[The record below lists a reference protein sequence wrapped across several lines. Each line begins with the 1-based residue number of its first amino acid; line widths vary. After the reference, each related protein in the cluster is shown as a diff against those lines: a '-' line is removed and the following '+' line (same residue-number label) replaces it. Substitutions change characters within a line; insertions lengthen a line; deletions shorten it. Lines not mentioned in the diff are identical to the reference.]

1 MFTIYAASAG
11 SGKTFTLTKEFLRL
25 ALSSY
30 PDDTGN
36 YRFSPFYF
44 QHILAVTFTNDAAH
58 EMKKRIMDT
67 LEALSRFDDLSP
79 ERKKKTEALR
89 GLLLQEVAGDTP
101 GVPVTAEELKSRA
114 HATFQRL
121 LHNYGNLSVSTIDSF
136 TQRVV
141 AAFTEELDIPYN
153 FEVNLDSDLLIA
165 AAVENTLA
173 RVGREEF
180 SQLTSVLEDLVGD
193 LADQGKSWK
202 SLENELSQVGRK
214 ILEDKHRDALDKLA
228 ELTSDDFWT
237 IRRQLRGYVRTQD
250 EAYKELG
257 ESAAVI
263 FESAGL
269 VVEDFSYGASGAA
282 GFLQKIADGEKKL
295 TDAPSSRL
303 AKAVEEGKGWIGA
316 KAPAAVQARF
326 REIEDALR
334 EAALR
339 VLTHQEGEREK
350 YILCLELDR
359 HLHKLALLK
368 QLSDEV
374 RSIEEQSGQIHIS
387 RFNQSIL
394 RIVLEEPVPFLYERL
409 GEKYHH
415 ILIDEFQ
422 DTSQL
427 QWLNFM
433 PLIDNSLA
441 GGYYNLLVGD
451 AKQSIYRFRG
461 GEMEQLVYL
470 FRREDLTP
478 MLPAGNEI
486 NWNVGDRL
494 LHLKGHLEPRVLDF
508 NRRST
513 KEVVEFNNAF
523 LAYILA
529 QEVDA
534 GWTVTPRIYETFFQ
548 RTPDSPRSGGHV
560 QVDFLAEDRPT
571 PDFVWQQIEEC
582 LALGYQARDIAILT
596 RKNRHA
602 RELADALRHKIRI
615 VSADSLLVS
624 ASGAVNLVVA
634 FLRLLESPRQALTQY
649 EAAYL
654 FLKNLLAQVPDET
667 VNAEIRRVVESD
679 EPQAFWDWLRKHGH
693 DLQPGRLRRLDLYSL
708 CEQLMEQ
715 FGLFDEETELPY
727 LFRFLDY
734 VQDFVGRKS
743 GSLIDWLADWEQ
755 QKHRLCVST
764 PEGEDAVTIQSIHK
778 SKGLEYP
785 VVLLPY
791 ANWSFTPGFRDEIWG
806 DLEETAYAELAVNE
820 GDTSRRLRT
829 APFSLTTKLRDTFL
843 GPAYERE
850 REQTFLDNLNL
861 LYVALTRP
869 VERLY
874 ISMEARMTKRGDSL
888 KDTVGQFFAG
898 YLGSREGTHIIYQ
911 GEPPAPRKTE
921 DTSGSKWI
929 VPEVVSVD
937 RSDSMRLRRQTDRLT
952 ELDSFHLQKEWGNKA
967 HAAMREIRVPADVPD
982 VIDRMKKR
990 GLLDEQQVSRL
1001 TESIHT
1007 ILSHPEMKPYFELP
1021 AEFLSEQEILMPD
1034 GQILR
1039 PDRVVIRPDKTVAI
1053 LDYKTGKPRESHRDQ
1068 VKSYARRYRQ
1078 MGYGTV
1084 ECWLVYLESGEVIR
1098 VD

>member
-25 ALSSY
+25 ALSAY
-30 PDDTGN
+30 PDEKGEWH
-36 YRFSPFYF
+36 FSPFYF

-67 LEALSRFDDLSP
+67 LEALSRYDDLSP
-79 ERKKKTEALR
+79 EQQKKTAALR
-89 GLLLQEVAGDTP
+89 ALLLTEVVGDAP
-101 GVPVTAEELKSRA
+101 GVPITPEVLRRRAEQ
-114 HATFQRL
+114 TFQRL

-141 AAFTEELDIPYN
+141 AAFTEELGIPYN

-180 SQLTSVLEDLVGD
+180 SQLTAVLEDLVGD
-193 LADQGKSWK
+193 LADQGKSWS

-214 ILEDKHRDALDKLA
+214 ILEDKHRDALEKLS
-228 ELTSDDFWT
+228 ELTPDDFWT
-237 IRRQLRGYVRTQD
+237 IRKQLRQYVRRQD
-250 EAYKELG
+250 EVFVSLG
-257 ESAAVI
+257 GAAVAV
-263 FESAGL
+263 FETTGL
-269 VVEDFSYGASGAA
+269 VVEDFSYGASGPA
-282 GFLQKIADGEKKL
+282 GFLRKIADGEKKL

-303 AKAVEEGKGWIGA
+303 TKAVEEGKGWIGG
-316 KAPAAVQARF
+316 KAPVTVQARF
-326 REIEDALR
+326 REIEESLR
-334 EAALR
+334 QAALR
-339 VLTHQEGEREK
+339 VLTLQAQEREK

-374 RSIEEQSGQIHIS
+374 RAIEEQTGQIHIS

-461 GEMEQLVYL
+461 GEMEQLVHL

-494 LHLKGHLEPRVLDF
+494 LHLKGHLEPKVLDF

-513 KEVVEFNNAF
+513 KEVVTFNNDF

-529 QEVDA
+529 QQVDA
-534 GWTVTPRIYETFFQ
+534 GWTVTPRIYETYFQ
-548 RTPDSPRSGGHV
+548 RMPDQPRSGGHV
-560 QVDFLAEDRPT
+560 QVDFLGEDTPT
-571 PDFVWQQIEEC
+571 PDFVWRQIEEC
-582 LALGYQARDIAILT
+582 LAMGYQARDIAILC

-602 RELADALRHKIRI
+602 RELADSLRHKIRI

-624 ASGAVNLVVA
+624 ASGAVNLIVA

-654 FLKNLLAQVPDET
+654 LLKNLMAQVPDEP
-667 VNAEIRRVVESD
+667 VNAEIRQAVEAPD
-679 EPQAFWDWLRKHGH
+679 PRAFWNWLRKYGH
-693 DLQPGRLRRLDLYSL
+693 DLDPGRLRRLDLYSL
-708 CEQLMEQ
+708 CEQLMTR
-715 FGLFDEETELPY
+715 FGLFDDEKELPY

-743 GSLIDWLADWEQ
+743 GSLVDWLADWEQ

-806 DLEETAYAELAVNE
+806 NLEETAYPELEIAGE
-820 GDTSRRLRT
+820 EAIRSLKT
-829 APFSLTTKLRDTFL
+829 APFSLTSKLKETFL
-843 GPAYERE
+843 EPAYERE

-874 ISMEARMTKRGDSL
+874 VSMEVRITQRGDSL
-888 KDTVGQFFAG
+888 KDTVGLFFAG
-898 YLGSREGTHIIYQ
+898 YLDSREGTHILSQ
-911 GEPPAPRKTE
+911 GEPPVRKPVN

-937 RSDSMRLRRQTDRLT
+937 RSDTMRLRRQTDHLT

-967 HAAMREIRVPADVPD
+967 HAAMREIRVPADIPE

-990 GLLDEQQVSRL
+990 GLLDEQQVLHL
-1001 TESIHT
+1001 TESIHR

-1039 PDRVVIRPDKTVAI
+1039 PDRVVIRPDKSVAI
-1053 LDYKTGKPRESHRDQ
+1053 LDYKTGKPRESHADQ
-1068 VKSYARRYRQ
+1068 IKSYARRFRE
-1078 MGYGTV
+1078 MGYKSV
-1084 ECWLVYLESGEVIR
+1084 ECWLVYLESGEVIH
-1098 VD
+1098 VN